1 MPEIFHDHKNPP
13 VPPPIYL
20 MYGPLDQVSVL
31 VGITLMVIPL
41 FSSNGDIIV
50 VIPLV
55 IPIDH

>member
-1 MPEIFHDHKNPP
+1 MPEISHDHKNPP
-13 VPPPIYL
+13 VPPSIYL

-31 VGITLMVIPL
+31 VQIALMVVPW